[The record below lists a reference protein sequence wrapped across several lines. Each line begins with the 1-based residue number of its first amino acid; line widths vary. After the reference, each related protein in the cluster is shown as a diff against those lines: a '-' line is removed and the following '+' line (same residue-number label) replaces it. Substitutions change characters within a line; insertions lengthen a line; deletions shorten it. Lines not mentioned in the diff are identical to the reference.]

1 MRGVIAFALLLCGAP
16 ASAQINTPGGGD
28 KVASM
33 GANLDLKS
41 VSTVLVPCGN
51 VAPFAAKKCVMELF
65 YFHNVAPFAAKKCVM
80 ELFYFQSKDALPVN
94 GNALPQRI
102 LARCQ
107 RVTFNGQLAEKC
119 EFIK

>member
-65 YFHNVAPFAAKKCVM
+65 YF
-80 ELFYFQSKDALPVN
+80 QSKDALPVN